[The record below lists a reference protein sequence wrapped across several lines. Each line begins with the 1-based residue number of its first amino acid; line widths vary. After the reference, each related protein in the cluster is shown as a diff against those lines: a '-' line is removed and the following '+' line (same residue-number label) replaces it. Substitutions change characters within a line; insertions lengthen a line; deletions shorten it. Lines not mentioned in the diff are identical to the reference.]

1 MSKRTRIF
9 VGIVLVYLA
18 AVVFLLYR
26 ISVDIDPRYR
36 ESAEESLVDTANVLA
51 TLLERQAYNGVIQ
64 TDELERTLQH
74 VAQRPLNARIFAIEK
89 TAVVLHV
96 YVTDVNGFVL
106 YDSAGRDTGRN
117 YMEWIDVR
125 RTLAGEYGARTT
137 LAEPGVP
144 SSAVMYVGAAIRERS
159 APQGREQIV
168 GMLSVGKPIA
178 AFSPFVA
185 NARQKLLAA
194 GALSVAS
201 FALLLLIVTVWLV
214 RPFGLVTDLW
224 RALRSSRGG
233 AGRVL
238 NPFRVA
244 FADIRDALTGKSYIE
259 EYVAT
264 LTHEIKSPLAAIRG
278 AAELLREPLP
288 ENARVRF
295 TSNIEEQVA
304 RAQDMVDRML
314 ELSALERRAIVA
326 QHETLSVAALAD
338 AVRTEL
344 APVAAQRGVELFI
357 DVAPELE
364 VSGDRFLLQRA
375 LSNLVSNAID
385 FAPSETAVTVDAQ
398 PTRGRIE
405 ITVRDHGPGL
415 PAYAHDRAFE
425 KFFSTPRPNGKK
437 GTGLGLAFVRE
448 IAQLHGGSARL
459 VNPPD
464 GGALA
469 ILSLPSA
476 PSSAG

>member
-1 MSKRTRIF
+1 MSKRTRILL
-9 VGIVLVYLA
+9 GIVAVYIG

-26 ISVDIDPRYR
+26 ISLDIDPRYR
-36 ESAEESLVDTANVLA
+36 ESAEESLVDTAHLLA
-51 TLLERQAYNGVIQ
+51 TLLERQAYDGVIQ

-74 VAQRPLNARIFAIEK
+74 VAKRPLKAQIFAIEK

-96 YVTDVNGFVL
+96 YVTDAKGIVL
-106 YDSAGRDTGRN
+106 YDSAGRDIGNDYR
-117 YMEWIDVR
+117 EWIDVR

-137 LAEPGVP
+137 LAEPGDP
-144 SSAVMYVGAAIRERS
+144 ASAVMYVGAAIRER
-159 APQGREQIV
+159 ATPQGADQIV
-168 GMLSVGKPIA
+168 GMLSVGKPVA
-178 AFSPFVA
+178 AFSPFIA

-194 GALSVAS
+194 GVLSVAA
-201 FALLLLIVTVWLV
+201 FALLLLTVTVWLV

-224 RALRSSRGG
+224 RALRSQRGG

-244 FADIRDALTGKSYIE
+244 FADIRDALTGRSYVE

-295 TSNIEEQVA
+295 TGNIEEQVA

-314 ELSALERRAIVA
+314 ELSSLERRAVVA
-326 QHETLSVAALAD
+326 QQERLSVAGLAD
-338 AVRTEL
+338 AVRAEL
-344 APVAAQRGVELFI
+344 APVAAQRGVEVFI
-357 DVAPELE
+357 DVDPALE

-385 FAPSETAVTVDAQ
+385 FAPGETAVTVDAQ
-398 PTRGRIE
+398 QARNRIE
-405 ITVRDHGPGL
+405 ITVRDHGTGL
-415 PAYAHDRAFE
+415 PPYAQERAFE
-425 KFFSTPRPNGKK
+425 KFFSTPRPSGKK

-459 VNPPD
+459 SNHAD

-469 ILSLPSA
+469 TISLPA
-476 PSSAG
+476 PRDR